1 MLIEEKNKQVRK
13 IIKKKT
19 KKELLQEKN
28 KNISKE
34 EKRKTIED
42 LKKDL
47 PKNNKTKKEENQ
59 GWRPEVVTPEVLQ
72 LLKLCFATW
81 MTDEEACYQ
90 AKISTSTLYNYQ
102 KENKGF
108 LEEKHLLKSSIKLQA
123 KINIWR
129 SIMKWDLENSK
140 WWLTKMDPE
149 FGDSLNIKGEL
160 SMDLEDEKIY
170 QKIVNKNLKNK

>member
-1 MLIEEKNKQVRK
+1 MIIRKNKNKRN
-13 IIKKKT
+13 KT
-19 KKELLQEKN
+19 KKELLQERN
-28 KNISKE
+28 ENISKE
-34 EKRKTIED
+34 EKRKNIEEMM
-42 LKKDL
+42 KDL
-47 PKNNKTKKEENQ
+47 PKNNKSKKEKNLW
-59 GWRPEVVTPEVLQ
+59 WRPEKMTPDIIQ

-108 LEEKHLLKSSIKLQA
+108 LKEKQMLKSSIKLQA

-140 WWLTKMDPE
+140 WWLTKMDPN
-149 FGDSLNIKGEL
+149 FWDSLNIKWEI
-160 SMDLEDEKIY
+160 SIDEEDLKIY
-170 QKIVNKNLKNK
+170 KKIVNKNFK